1 MKSKISDDNSDN
13 FKNEVLNK
21 DVIKN
26 SNKSPGY
33 EKDQSPRP
41 PKTPRSNLQKQ
52 NYDVDQ
58 NDESSSKSKKLFERK
73 QQYYNKQIKLYK
85 EIDTF

>member
-13 FKNEVLNK
+13 FKNEVMNK
-21 DVIKN
+21 EVIKN

-41 PKTPRSNLQKQ
+41 PKTPRSNL
-52 NYDVDQ
+52 
-58 NDESSSKSKKLFERK
+58 
-73 QQYYNKQIKLYK
+73 
-85 EIDTF
+85 